1 MRCDKAPRQNWI
13 FKKPKKI
20 GATDSATGVLPR
32 RNGNFSVSLRAFFGV
47 RPVLSRVDESDSVH
61 RHAHTRMPVTGV
73 TFVHA
78 GQNWMDSKKRAQRFQ
93 KQFTKKPKKFKKF
106 GGGGKRI

>member
-47 RPVLSRVDESDSVH
+47 RPVLSRVDESDSV
-61 RHAHTRMPVTGV
+61 TG
-73 TFVHA
+73 
-78 GQNWMDSKKRAQRFQ
+78 MRIRACL
-93 KQFTKKPKKFKKF
+93 
-106 GGGGKRI
+106 